1 MYQLINDI
9 TQAQRVFQ
17 GLTSSEKIKICLP
30 VYRVGVNFGAALK
43 KILEDQYGPQIEV
56 IAADAA
62 EFPGVAL
69 HALHTGF
76 KEVMF
81 GGASISLESLQQEA
95 NIVGAVMVS
104 YDINME
110 NSLIKD

>member
-1 MYQLINDI
+1 MYYSINDI
-9 TQAQRVFQ
+9 FQIQQVFQ
-17 GLTSSEKIKICLP
+17 DLKSSEKIKICLP
-30 VYRVGVNFGAALK
+30 VERVGVKFGAALK
-43 KILEDQYGPQIEV
+43 SLLEKRFGSQVEM

-81 GGASISLESLQQEA
+81 AGPSVSLDSLQREA
-95 NIVGAVMVS
+95 TAVGAVIIP
-104 YDINME
+104 YDINVR